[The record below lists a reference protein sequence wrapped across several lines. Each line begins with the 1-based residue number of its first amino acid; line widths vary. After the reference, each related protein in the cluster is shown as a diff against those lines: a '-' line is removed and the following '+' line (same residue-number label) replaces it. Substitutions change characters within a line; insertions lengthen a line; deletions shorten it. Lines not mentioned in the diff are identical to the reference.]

1 MTSLAP
7 GWAATNLES
16 LVTFSIGGLWG
27 SAPGSGAP
35 KASTVAVMRGADYR
49 NWATTRASGAA
60 IRSVATKAAASRRL
74 EAGDLVIE
82 VLGGG
87 PTQPVGRVVVIDDAA
102 LASSNLPLISSN
114 FCRRVVLDREVNP
127 WFVYYQL
134 LFRYLSGDTE
144 RFQTA
149 TTNIRNLN
157 FKKYLAETMLAV
169 APLPEQERIV
179 AAIAEQFSQID
190 AGVAAL
196 ERVVGPSVI
205 QTGRVGRLRSAI
217 LAAAFSGHLV
227 AQVPDDESAEAL
239 LERIAADGVS
249 SKKHKPVRARKPR
262 TLRPSSGDKK
272 EQKKRRIGL
281 QLMWNEGHSM
291 AEIAATMEITTA
303 KLGNEMTRMRKEGW
317 DLPYRRRRATA

>member
-1 MTSLAP
+1 
-7 GWAATNLES
+7 
-16 LVTFSIGGLWG
+16 
-27 SAPGSGAP
+27 
-35 KASTVAVMRGADYR
+35 MRGADYR

-82 VLGGG
+82 VSGGE
-87 PTQPVGRVVVIDDAA
+87 TQPVGRVVVIDDAA

-114 FCRRVVLDREVNP
+114 FCRRVVLYREVNP

-190 AGVAAL
+190 AGWQHWSAL
-196 ERVVGPSVI
+196 SA
-205 QTGRVGRLRSAI
+205 LRSSR
-217 LAAAFSGHLV
+217 LAA
-227 AQVPDDESAEAL
+227 
-239 LERIAADGVS
+239 
-249 SKKHKPVRARKPR
+249 
-262 TLRPSSGDKK
+262 
-272 EQKKRRIGL
+272 
-281 QLMWNEGHSM
+281 
-291 AEIAATMEITTA
+291 
-303 KLGNEMTRMRKEGW
+303 
-317 DLPYRRRRATA
+317 